1 MYIRVPKFR
10 EDLKSLEVKI
20 GIFFMKVTKLDD
32 DGLTIYDLCTIAMV
46 RIHFH
51 ILQFTVRTCAYT
63 CYTCKLPPLALY
75 GVCAH
80 VALNVWCT

>member
-51 ILQFTVRTCAYT
+51 NFAVYSTYVGIYL
-63 CYTCKLPPLALY
+63 LHL
-75 GVCAH
+75 
-80 VALNVWCT
+80 